1 MANDDAEELLNE
13 IGRLLAEDREY
24 PFEPTLLYAQLDR
37 NMVGESIFKELGNQV
52 LYRRPVI
59 ERLPDALLDL
69 WEMQEGDDWW
79 MEMEYLVRD
88 GRFEVAYI
96 YRDAI
101 DPEEDVI
108 ERRARSVRRHFGEKP
123 IVYPPWP
130 PEDDIPEYDV

>member
-1 MANDDAEELLNE
+1 MANDEAESLLNE

-37 NMVGESIFKELGNQV
+37 DMVGESIFKELGNQI

-59 ERLPDALLDL
+59 KDLPYALLDL
-69 WEMQEGDDWW
+69 WEAQEGDDRW

-101 DPEEDVI
+101 DPEEDVV
-108 ERRARSVRRHFGEKP
+108 ERRARSVERHFGTKP
-123 IVYPPWP
+123 IIYPPWP
-130 PEDDIPEYDV
+130 SDDDELDYTL